1 MSTISRT
8 AFWAQ
13 SDGIHKRLST
23 NSGSR
28 WGFRVWQLI
37 MNSRSRWRS
46 ISSIWMLWILCRS
59 CAEFFGSR
67 WISRPLRPKLGAL
80 LVTADANSLL
90 SARST
95 SGKGNMF
102 GSLIKRWLLFGS
114 LIECWLL
121 FGSLIV
127 CWLLFGSLIVCWLLF
142 RTEIFS
148 FSRRAKSSDKRKFV
162 NNEKKSKN
170 CSKLQESDH
179 IGHNIEPSTDHQPQ
193 SYEWLHSKTSILWFY
208 HLTKSLTGDLARWD
222 IGLLLLR
229 GKYQW
234 KIKIHSISYHP
245 SNCKSKSARKHIWQI

>member
-8 AFWAQ
+8 AFWDQ
-13 SDGIHKRLST
+13 LNGIHDRLSP

-28 WGFRVWQLI
+28 WGFRMWQLI

-59 CAEFFGSR
+59 CAELFGSR
-67 WISRPLRPKLGAL
+67 WISRPLRSKLGTL
-80 LVTADANSLL
+80 LVTADADSLL

-95 SGKGNMF
+95 SGKVNMF

-114 LIECWLL
+114 LI
-121 FGSLIV
+121 V
-127 CWLLFGSLIVCWLLF
+127 CWLLFWS
-142 RTEIFS
+142 EIFS

-162 NNEKKSKN
+162 NDKKNKAKTAAN
-170 CSKLQESDH
+170 RRKAIILDTTLNHRQ
-179 IGHNIEPSTDHQPQ
+179 IIFQPQ
-193 SYEWLHSKTSILWFY
+193 SYEWLHSKTSMIWFY
-208 HLTKSLTGDLARWD
+208 HLTKSLRGDLPRWD

-234 KIKIHSISYHP
+234 KIRIHSNSYHP
-245 SNCKSKSARKHIWQI
+245 SNSKSKSAKKNTCGKSNKKKWIRFQTF

>member
-13 SDGIHKRLST
+13 FDGIHERLSL

-37 MNSRSRWRS
+37 MNSRSRCRS

-59 CAEFFGSR
+59 CAELFGSR

-80 LVTADANSLL
+80 LVTADADSLL

-95 SGKGNMF
+95 SGKVNMF
-102 GSLIKRWLLFGS
+102 GSLIKRGLLS
-114 LIECWLL
+114 
-121 FGSLIV
+121 
-127 CWLLFGSLIVCWLLF
+127 GSLIVCWLLF

-148 FSRRAKSSDKRKFV
+148 FSRRAKSSDKRKLV
-162 NNEKKSKN
+162 NNKKKKSKN

-179 IGHNIEPSTDHQPQ
+179 IGHHIEPSTDHLSTP
-193 SYEWLHSKTSILWFY
+193 ILWMTTFQDIHY
-208 HLTKSLTGDLARWD
+208 LILSPDKVATWWSSSMRYWASTPEGEISMKNQDSFNFIPSLKL
-222 IGLLLLR
+222 
-229 GKYQW
+229 
-234 KIKIHSISYHP
+234 
-245 SNCKSKSARKHIWQI
+245 

>member
-13 SDGIHKRLST
+13 LDGIHERLSP

-28 WGFRVWQLI
+28 WGFTVWQLI

-59 CAEFFGSR
+59 CAELFGSQ
-67 WISRPLRPKLGAL
+67 WISRPLRSKLGAL
-80 LVTADANSLL
+80 LVTADADSLL

-95 SGKGNMF
+95 SGKVNMF

-114 LIECWLL
+114 LIE
-121 FGSLIV
+121 

-179 IGHNIEPSTDHQPQ
+179 IGHNIEPSTDHLSTP
-193 SYEWLHSKTSILWFY
+193 ILWMTTFQ
-208 HLTKSLTGDLARWD
+208 D
-222 IGLLLLR
+222 IHYLILSPDKVATWRSSSMRYWASTPEGE
-229 GKYQW
+229 
-234 KIKIHSISYHP
+234 ISMK
-245 SNCKSKSARKHIWQI
+245 N